1 MDVSGLQGCI
11 EDPARVPGLGADQET
26 EVRENR
32 TKKRAECGPVRL
44 SELDVTL
51 HFRPCNLRPLWRFF
65 TFQATLD
72 VKSGKSARREDPT
85 R

>member
-1 MDVSGLQGCI
+1 
-11 EDPARVPGLGADQET
+11 VPGLEADQET
-26 EVRENR
+26 EVRENSR
-32 TKKRAECGPVRL
+32 TKKRTECGPRPVRVRAYRN
-44 SELDVTL
+44 VTL

-72 VKSGKSARREDPT
+72 VESGKSARREDST